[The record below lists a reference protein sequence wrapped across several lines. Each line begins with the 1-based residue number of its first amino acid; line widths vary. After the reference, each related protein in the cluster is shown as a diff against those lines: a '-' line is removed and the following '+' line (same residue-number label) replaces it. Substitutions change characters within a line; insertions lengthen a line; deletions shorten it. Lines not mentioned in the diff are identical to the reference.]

1 MVPAVALVLVTAVVT
16 VLCRRLLEEAAQAE
30 VELPTLLPLFVA
42 LMIFM
47 VSACGALFV
56 QAFRLSH
63 RVAGPAYRI
72 CQSLKQIRNG
82 DTGFRVH
89 LRKNDFLFEVADE
102 LNTLLDTMAER
113 QPAVAAALPAD
124 GSRSSEPP
132 DGWYAME
139 PTSEE
144 AGTSSRA

>member
-1 MVPAVALVLVTAVVT
+1 MVADCVRFVLFN
-16 VLCRRLLEEAAQAE
+16 
-30 VELPTLLPLFVA
+30 LFES
-42 LMIFM
+42 I
-47 VSACGALFV
+47 
-56 QAFRLSH
+56 
-63 RVAGPAYRI
+63 
-72 CQSLKQIRNG
+72 
-82 DTGFRVH
+82 RVH